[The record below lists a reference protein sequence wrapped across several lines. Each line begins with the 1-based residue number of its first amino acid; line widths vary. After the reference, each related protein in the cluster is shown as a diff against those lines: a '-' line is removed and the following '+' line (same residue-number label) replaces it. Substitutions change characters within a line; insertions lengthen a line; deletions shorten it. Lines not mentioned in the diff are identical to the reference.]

1 MKKTVLG
8 ITLMLVLIMIAVN
21 IYAKT
26 KIWACSNHTPAH
38 TATSTAQVQDLT
50 NRYGCQGWH
59 VLN

>member
-1 MKKTVLG
+1 MG
-8 ITLMLVLIMIAVN
+8 ITLLLVLILIAVN

-38 TATSTAQVQDLT
+38 TATSTAQAQDLT
-50 NRYGCQGWH
+50 SRYGCQGWH